1 MNVKAEMASV
11 VASKY
16 DVYIYISSRIIMYT
30 CSLCRFYERSSMIH
44 DFVILILQG
53 METMAVVTSTNDS
66 YYMQL
71 SYCVY

>member
-1 MNVKAEMASV
+1 
-11 VASKY
+11 
-16 DVYIYISSRIIMYT
+16 MYT

-53 METMAVVTSTNDS
+53 METMVVVTSTNDS